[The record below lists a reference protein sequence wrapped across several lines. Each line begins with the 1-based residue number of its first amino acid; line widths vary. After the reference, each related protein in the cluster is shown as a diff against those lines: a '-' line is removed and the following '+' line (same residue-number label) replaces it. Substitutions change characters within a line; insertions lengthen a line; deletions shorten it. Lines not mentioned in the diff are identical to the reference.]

1 MPSCRVI
8 RMARFLLPVLVT
20 MGMLL
25 LVACSS
31 DVVPDS
37 SPTAFVVSATSVPT
51 GTDTPD
57 GKTPE
62 ASGTTVDE
70 LLASI
75 EREIESIRGIDT
87 PPPVEHNFFDQS

>member
-1 MPSCRVI
+1 
-8 RMARFLLPVLVT
+8 
-20 MGMLL
+20 
-25 LVACSS
+25 
-31 DVVPDS
+31 
-37 SPTAFVVSATSVPT
+37 VPT